1 MPARGCA
8 VIARILAA
16 VLAAVAIAA
25 ALLWWR
31 LDVVDGQRKLLAQRV
46 NEFHGANQRL
56 ASDISDLNSHIVKLE
71 LALKAKADR
80 DNAARSNANDQR
92 KQLQAAQATDPAVRS
107 WSCQPV
113 PAAVVSLLG
122 ARPGDVSV
130 SGCPSTDSAGSPAA
144 AMRSAGA
151 DDSGKR

>member
-1 MPARGCA
+1 MN
-8 VIARILAA
+8 ARILAA
-16 VLAAVAIAA
+16 ALAAVAIAA

-31 LDVVDGQRKLLAQRV
+31 LDVVDGQRLLLAQRV

-56 ASDISDLNSHIVKLE
+56 AGDISDLNSHIVKLE

-80 DNAARSNANDQR
+80 DSAARSNADDQR

-113 PAAVVSLLG
+113 PAAVVRVLG
-122 ARPGDVSV
+122 ARPGDVSA
-130 SGCPSTDSAGSPAA
+130 SGCPSEESPVAPAA
-144 AMRSAGA
+144 AVRSTGA
-151 DDSGKR
+151 DDSGKRGPR

>member
-1 MPARGCA
+1 M
-8 VIARILAA
+8 IARILAA
-16 VLAAVAIAA
+16 ALAAVAIAA

-56 ASDISDLNSHIVKLE
+56 AGDISTLNGHIVKLE
-71 LALKAKADR
+71 LALKAKAAR
-80 DNAARSNANDQR
+80 DNAARSNADDQR
-92 KQLQAAQATDPAVRS
+92 KQLQVARATDPAVRS

-122 ARPGDVSV
+122 ARPGDVSA
-130 SGCPSTDSAGSPAA
+130 SGCPSEQSAASPAA
-144 AMRSAGA
+144 AVRGAGA
-151 DDSGKR
+151 DDSGQR

>member
-1 MPARGCA
+1 M
-8 VIARILAA
+8 IARILAA
-16 VLAAVAIAA
+16 ALAAVAIAA

-31 LDVVDGQRKLLAQRV
+31 LDVVDGQRLLLAQRV
-46 NEFHGANQRL
+46 NEFHGANNKL
-56 ASDISDLNSHIVKLE
+56 AGDISDLNSHIVKLE

-80 DNAARSNANDQR
+80 DSAARSNADDQR

-130 SGCPSTDSAGSPAA
+130 SGCPSEESPVAPAA
-144 AMRSAGA
+144 AVRGAGA
-151 DDSGKR
+151 DDSGQR

>member
-1 MPARGCA
+1 M
-8 VIARILAA
+8 IARILATA
-16 VLAAVAIAA
+16 LAAVAIAA

-56 ASDISDLNSHIVKLE
+56 AGDISALNGHIVKLE
-71 LALKAKADR
+71 LALKAKAGR
-80 DNAARSNANDQR
+80 DSAARSKTDDQR
-92 KQLQAAQATDPAVRS
+92 KQLQVARATDPAVLS

-113 PAAVVSLLG
+113 PAAVISLLG
-122 ARPGDVSV
+122 ARPGDVSA
-130 SGCPSTDSAGSPAA
+130 SGCPSAGDPGASAA
-144 AMRSAGA
+144 AVRSTGA

>member
-1 MPARGCA
+1 MI
-8 VIARILAA
+8 VRILAA
-16 VLAAVAIAA
+16 ALAVITIAA

-31 LDVVDGQRKLLAQRV
+31 LDVVDGQRLLLAQRV

-56 ASDISDLNSHIVKLE
+56 AGDISNLNSHIVKLE

-113 PAAVVSLLG
+113 PAAVVRLLG
-122 ARPGDVSV
+122 AKPADVSA
-130 SGCPSTDSAGSPAA
+130 SGCPSEASAATPAA
-144 AMRSAGA
+144 AVRSAGA
-151 DDSGKR
+151 DDSGQR